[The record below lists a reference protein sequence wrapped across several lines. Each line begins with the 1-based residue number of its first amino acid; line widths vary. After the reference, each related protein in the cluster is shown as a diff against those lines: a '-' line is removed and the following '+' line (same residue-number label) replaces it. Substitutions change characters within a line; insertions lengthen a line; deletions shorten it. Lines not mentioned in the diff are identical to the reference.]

1 MTLRASLTLLAALVA
16 FAVARPPET
25 VAQDKDK
32 DGKAARDAA
41 TANMKKLK
49 IDSPTIEESDNF
61 VVVGTVAK
69 DKAAALAKVLEK
81 TLPVARKGAKYD
93 DKDTAW
99 KGKLTVY
106 FLPDSGEFKSFMR
119 SVLQKS
125 AQDGAYIDV
134 RAEPP
139 LLVDPVDVTGKPTDA
154 DLYASTAARVAGALL
169 QAKGGAR
176 EDGSPNVPVWLRDGF
191 GRVAQMRAEGLTSQR
206 YQKYKASVRT
216 AVLNPKGAPAAMS
229 DAWSDAKS
237 ATNEAV
243 GASIAEFLAFGPKA
257 AEFDKF
263 LGGLRPSEEVG
274 NPTIQNGFM
283 ALGWKEQAQAEMAW
297 KRWLQTGK

>member
-1 MTLRASLTLLAALVA
+1 MLRASLALPAVLLAFALA
-16 FAVARPPET
+16 GTPESA
-25 VAQDKDK
+25 AQDKDK

-41 TANMKKLK
+41 VANMKKIK
-49 IDSPTIEESDNF
+49 IDSPTVEESDNF
-61 VVVGTVAK
+61 VVVGTIAK
-69 DKAAALAKVLEK
+69 EKAVALAKVLEK

-119 SVLQKS
+119 GVLQKS
-125 AQDGAYIDV
+125 AQEGAYTDV
-134 RAEPP
+134 RVEPP
-139 LLVDPVDVTGKPTDA
+139 LVVDPVDVPGKATDA
-154 DLYASTAARVAGALL
+154 DQYAATAARVAAALI

-176 EDGSPNVPVWLRDGF
+176 EDGSPNVPAWLRDGF
-191 GRVAQMRAEGLTSQR
+191 GRVAQMRAEGLNSPR
-206 YQKYKASVRT
+206 YTKYKGAVRA
-216 AVLNPKGAPAAMS
+216 AVLNPKGAAMS

-243 GASIAEFLAFGPKA
+243 AASVAEFLAFGPKA

-263 LGGLRPSEEVG
+263 LGGLRPSEGNG
-274 NPTIQNGFM
+274 NPTIQNGFE
-283 ALGWKEQAQAEMAW
+283 ALGWKEPAQAEAAW
-297 KRWLQTGK
+297 KRWVQTGK

>member
-1 MTLRASLTLLAALVA
+1 MTLRVSLTLLAALVA
-16 FAVARPPET
+16 FAIVCPPESA
-25 VAQDKDK
+25 AQDKDK

-49 IDSPTIEESDNF
+49 VDSPTIEESDNF
-61 VVVGTVAK
+61 VVVGTVSK

-81 TLPVARKGAKYD
+81 MLPVARKAAKYD

-125 AQDGAYIDV
+125 AQDGAYTDV

-139 LLVDPVDVTGKPTDA
+139 LLVDPVEVTGKPTDA
-154 DLYASTAARVAGALL
+154 DMYASTAARVAGALL

-176 EDGSPNVPVWLRDGF
+176 EDGSPNVPAWLRDGF

-206 YQKYKASVRT
+206 YTKYKGVVRV

-237 ATNEAV
+237 ATNEAI